1 MKLPDPIS
9 NPEAPGFSSSI
20 LSSVQP
26 IIQDAMPNTKVLS
39 TSSGQQYWQLTLA
52 YADLLKTEY
61 NILTQQIDSTISK
74 GEALEVWLPQYEDY
88 TFKLSSY
95 AITASTVSSVTLS
108 KTGMVSLPKI
118 GNLIQFQNHKKVYRI
133 TGVQVN
139 STTLTISF
147 YPSLRVTVPNST
159 IAKFTGIYFNMDF
172 IDRSN
177 PITEVQY
184 NSDGYYG
191 EGLTIE
197 LRESI

>member
-1 MKLPDPIS
+1 MRLPDPIN

-39 TSSGQQYWQLTLA
+39 TSSGQQYWQLTLT

-108 KTGMVSLPKI
+108 KTGMTGLPKV

-133 TGVQVN
+133 TEFQVGG
-139 STTLTISF
+139 STITISF
-147 YPSLRVTVPNST
+147 YPSLRVSVPNGT
-159 IAKFTGIYFNMDF
+159 VAKFTGIYFNMEF
-172 IDRSN
+172 MDRSN
-177 PITEVQY
+177 PMTEVQY

-191 EGLTIE
+191 EGITLE